1 MAVVTEAS
9 RKPHNLP
16 AVLAVASGAI
26 VLIPSLLAA
35 AAAVIGV
42 AFKVF

>member
-1 MAVVTEAS
+1 MGVLTEAS

-26 VLIPSLLAA
+26 VLIPSLLACT
-35 AAAVIGV
+35 AAVIGV